1 MCCIYNDSI
10 KNQIKNT
17 LRLKENE
24 CEIEKDDNTYI
35 IRPKIGGRELYIDSI
50 ETIQDNDNIGIHL
63 FQLCNLSFERCI
75 FRCEVSPSGIS
86 TNNTKGDETF
96 LINKRI
102 TFNNCVFQKSFHCS
116 SITMLQGIIFQ
127 NTTFE
132 SAVSF
137 INVKFNSIAQ
147 FSECDFQKEVNFFDS
162 VFLEILELKNSIF
175 HYVNMKSIHFKREA
189 NFSNC
194 KFQNEVDFSNS
205 TFYEKANFK
214 EAIFKASAYFDN
226 ATFRSNADFE
236 RSEFCENAHFYQTEF
251 SQNPNFFQTT
261 FNEHLNLTDTKIHNE
276 DPNIADMPIFNFD
289 FEGLKGEV
297 QTCSEADKFRD
308 VFKNI
313 KNALIKSGNLLGAS
327 RFRKMELYCKEIELD
342 LKKKENRETSTRDF
356 VDRIQL
362 YCYRLTSDHHTDLL
376 LILNNVIILIACFG
390 AINFAFNL
398 LSNNYFKV
406 NSLTIGH
413 AIGALIACSIFAI
426 LAICLIMGC
435 CKKLLDYFNSN
446 IDNIRLFLSKALPH
460 KEQDTTC
467 PRACVVF
474 FSYITTA
481 IILVVKPA
489 LLVPIFG
496 QMIDSKSSIGFAFAS
511 LNIIYAIL
519 MFLLIFSLQKTAR
532 KNTIVPN

>member
-1 MCCIYNDSI
+1 MCSQIERVCYNQNESI
-10 KNQIKNT
+10 KSKIRNA
-17 LRLKENE
+17 LGLKENE
-24 CEIEKDDNTYI
+24 CIIEGSNKGTYTIKPFVEGKELQINTI
-35 IRPKIGGRELYIDSI
+35 KSVGANGSRIS
-50 ETIQDNDNIGIHL
+50 L
-63 FQLCNLSFERCI
+63 FQLCNLIFEHCI
-75 FRCEVSPSGIS
+75 FACEIRLEGTDNEIEPPTDKKISKPDKTSPIDKKIEFIKCAFKKLVYFKKLSLEKGIVFR
-86 TNNTKGDETF
+86 DTF
-96 LINKRI
+96 FKNVASFDMVIFKSQ
-102 TFNNCVFQKSFHCS
+102 TEFSNC
-116 SITMLQGIIFQ
+116 IFQ
-127 NTTFE
+127 
-132 SAVSF
+132 S
-137 INVKFNSIAQ
+137 
-147 FSECDFQKEVNFFDS
+147 
-162 VFLEILELKNSIF
+162 
-175 HYVNMKSIHFKREA
+175 EA
-189 NFSNC
+189 NFSN
-194 KFQNEVDFSNS
+194 S
-205 TFYEKANFK
+205 TFSQKADFK
-214 EAIFKASAYFDN
+214 QTIFNASAYFDQ
-226 ATFRSNADFE
+226 ADFMRNADFE
-236 RSEFCENAHFYQTEF
+236 RSEFCKNAHFYQTKF
-251 SQNPNFFQTT
+251 SQNPNFFQAM
-261 FNEHLNLTDTKIHNE
+261 FNEHLNLTDTL
-276 DPNIADMPIFNFD
+276 IFNFD

-342 LKKKENRETSTRDF
+342 LKKKENRETGTRDF

-362 YCYRLTSDHHTDLL
+362 MFYRLTSDHHTDLL